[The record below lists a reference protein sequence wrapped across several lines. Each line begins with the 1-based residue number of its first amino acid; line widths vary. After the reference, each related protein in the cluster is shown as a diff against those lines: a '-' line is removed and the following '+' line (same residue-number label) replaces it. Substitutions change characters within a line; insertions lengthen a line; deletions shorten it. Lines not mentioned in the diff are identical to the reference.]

1 MKHLISVLVPT
12 FNDYKGFLNVLNFYS
27 RDRRVK
33 IIVSDDSSNALIKQ
47 AIKKKCIEKNIMYL
61 DGPRSLPSENW
72 NFLLKFIDTP
82 FFVINHHDEYPNNLL
97 FLDLLESKDIGLIIL
112 PTSSK
117 PRGKTTH
124 KIYSW
129 QQKIFS
135 KFCLFFPNATFNL
148 FLSPT
153 ASLIVNSKAKDILF
167 DSNLKWFVD
176 CEWYYRIVSK
186 IKRNKLKIKFCS
198 VSRIIS
204 VQAQN
209 SISSSILKTLKKQ
222 ISIEKPFLYKKGLLP
237 NIGII
242 VFQYLVLAL
251 ILFFTKIKQ
260 ILFTKI
266 SLIFQK

>member
-1 MKHLISVLVPT
+1 MKYLISVLVPT
-12 FNDYKGFLNVLNFYS
+12 FNDYEGFLNVLNLYS

-33 IIVSDDSSNALIKQ
+33 MIVSDDSSNALIKQ
-47 AIKKKCIEKNIMYL
+47 AIKKKCIEKNIKYL

-72 NFLLKFIDTP
+72 NTLLKFIDTP

-112 PTSSK
+112 PTTSK
-117 PRGKTTH
+117 LQRKSAH

-135 KFCLFFPNATFNL
+135 KFCLLFPNATFNL

-153 ASLIVNSKAKDILF
+153 ASLIVNSKARGILF
-167 DSNLKWFVD
+167 DSNLKLFVD
-176 CEWYYRIVSK
+176 CDWYYRIVSK
-186 IKRNKLKIKFCS
+186 IKRNKLKIKFWS
-198 VSRIIS
+198 GSRIIS

-209 SISSSILKTLKKQ
+209 SISSSLAKTLKKQ
-222 ISIEKPFLYKKGLLP
+222 ISLEKPILGKKGLLP

-242 VFQYLVLAL
+242 VFQYLVLAV
-251 ILFFTKIKQ
+251 ILSGTKTKQ
-260 ILFTKI
+260 ILYSKVSF
-266 SLIFQK
+266 IFQK

>member
-1 MKHLISVLVPT
+1 MKYLISVLVPT
-12 FNDYKGFLNVLNFYS
+12 FNDYEGFLNVLNLYS

-33 IIVSDDSSNALIKQ
+33 MIVSDDSSNALIKQ
-47 AIKKKCIEKNIMYL
+47 AIKKKCIEKNIKYL

-72 NFLLKFIDTP
+72 NTLLKFIDTP
-82 FFVINHHDEYPNNLL
+82 FFVITHHDEYPNNLL

-112 PTSSK
+112 PTTSK
-117 PRGKTTH
+117 LQRKSAH

-135 KFCLFFPNATFNL
+135 KFCLLFPNATFNL

-153 ASLIVNSKAKDILF
+153 ASLIVNSKARDILF

-176 CEWYYRIVSK
+176 CDWYYRIVSK
-186 IKRNKLKIKFCS
+186 IKRNKLKIKFWS
-198 VSRIIS
+198 GSRIIS

-209 SISSSILKTLKKQ
+209 SISSSLAKTLKKQ
-222 ISIEKPFLYKKGLLP
+222 ISLEKPILGKKGLLP

-242 VFQYLVLAL
+242 VFQYLVLAV
-251 ILFFTKIKQ
+251 ILSGTKTKQ
-260 ILFTKI
+260 ILYSKI
-266 SLIFQK
+266 SFIFQK

>member
-1 MKHLISVLVPT
+1 MKYLISVLVPT
-12 FNDYKGFLNVLNFYS
+12 FNDYEGFLNVLNLYS

-33 IIVSDDSSNALIKQ
+33 MIVSDDSSNALIKQ
-47 AIKKKCIEKNIMYL
+47 AIKKKCIEKNIKYL

-72 NFLLKFIDTP
+72 NTLLKFIDTP

-112 PTSSK
+112 PTTSK
-117 PRGKTTH
+117 LQRKSAH

-135 KFCLFFPNATFNL
+135 KFCLLFPNATFNL

-153 ASLIVNSKAKDILF
+153 ASLIVNSKARDILF

-176 CEWYYRIVSK
+176 CDWYYRIVSK
-186 IKRNKLKIKFCS
+186 IKRNKLKIKFWS
-198 VSRIIS
+198 GSRIIS

-209 SISSSILKTLKKQ
+209 SISSSLAKTLKKQ
-222 ISIEKPFLYKKGLLP
+222 ISLEKPILGKKGLLP

-242 VFQYLVLAL
+242 VFQYLLLAV
-251 ILFFTKIKQ
+251 ILSGTKTKQ
-260 ILFTKI
+260 ILYSKVSF
-266 SLIFQK
+266 IFQK

>member
-209 SISSSILKTLKKQ
+209 SISTSLSKTLKKQ
-222 ISIEKPFLYKKGLLP
+222 ISFEKPFLNKKGLLP
-237 NIGII
+237 NLGII
-242 VFQYLVLAL
+242 VFHYLVLAL
-251 ILFFTKIKQ
+251 ILSFTKMKQ

>member
-1 MKHLISVLVPT
+1 M
-12 FNDYKGFLNVLNFYS
+12 
-27 RDRRVK
+27 
-33 IIVSDDSSNALIKQ
+33 IVSDDSSNALIKQ
-47 AIKKKCIEKNIMYL
+47 AIKKKCIEKNIKYL

-72 NFLLKFIDTP
+72 NTLLKFIDTP

-112 PTSSK
+112 PTTSK
-117 PRGKTTH
+117 LQRKSAH

-135 KFCLFFPNATFNL
+135 KFCLLFPNATFNL

-176 CEWYYRIVSK
+176 CDWYYRIVSK
-186 IKRNKLKIKFCS
+186 IKRNKLKIKFWS
-198 VSRIIS
+198 GSRIIS

-209 SISSSILKTLKKQ
+209 SISSSLAKTLKKQ
-222 ISIEKPFLYKKGLLP
+222 ISLEKPILGKKGLLP

-242 VFQYLVLAL
+242 VFQYLVLAV
-251 ILFFTKIKQ
+251 ILSGTKTKQ
-260 ILFTKI
+260 ILYSKI
-266 SLIFQK
+266 SFIFQK

>member
-1 MKHLISVLVPT
+1 MKYLISVLVPT
-12 FNDYKGFLNVLNFYS
+12 FNDYQGFLNVLNFYS
-27 RDRRVK
+27 TDSRVK

-47 AIKKKCIEKNIMYL
+47 EIKKKCMEKNIKYL

-72 NFLLKFIDTP
+72 NILLNFIDTP

-97 FLDLLESKDIGLIIL
+97 FLDLLESKDLGLMIL
-112 PTSSK
+112 PTTSK
-117 PRGKTTH
+117 PQGKSAH
-124 KIYSW
+124 KMYSW

-135 KFCLFFPNATFNL
+135 KFCLLFPNATFNL

-153 ASLIVNSKAKDILF
+153 ASLIVNSKARDILF
-167 DSNLKWFVD
+167 DENLKWFVD
-176 CEWYYRIVSK
+176 CDWYYRIVSK
-186 IKRNKLKIKFCS
+186 IKSSKLKIKFCS

-209 SISSSILKTLKKQ
+209 SISSSISKTLKKQ
-222 ISIEKPFLYKKGLLP
+222 ISLEKPFLYKKGLLP

-242 VFQYLVLAL
+242 FFQYLVLAL
-251 ILFFTKIKQ
+251 ILSYTKTKQ

-266 SLIFQK
+266 SFIFQK

>member
-1 MKHLISVLVPT
+1 M
-12 FNDYKGFLNVLNFYS
+12 
-27 RDRRVK
+27 
-33 IIVSDDSSNALIKQ
+33 IVSDDSSNALIKQ
-47 AIKKKCIEKNIMYL
+47 AIKKKCIEKNIKYL

-72 NFLLKFIDTP
+72 NTLLKFIDTP

-112 PTSSK
+112 PTTSK
-117 PRGKTTH
+117 LQRKSAH

-135 KFCLFFPNATFNL
+135 KFCLLFPNATFNL

-153 ASLIVNSKAKDILF
+153 ASLIVNSKARDILF

-176 CEWYYRIVSK
+176 CDWYYRIVSK
-186 IKRNKLKIKFCS
+186 IKRNKLKIKFWS
-198 VSRIIS
+198 GSRIIS

-209 SISSSILKTLKKQ
+209 SISSSLAKTLKKQ
-222 ISIEKPFLYKKGLLP
+222 ISLEKPILGKKGLLP

-242 VFQYLVLAL
+242 VFQYLVLAV
-251 ILFFTKIKQ
+251 ILSGTKTKQ
-260 ILFTKI
+260 ILYSKVSF
-266 SLIFQK
+266 IFQK